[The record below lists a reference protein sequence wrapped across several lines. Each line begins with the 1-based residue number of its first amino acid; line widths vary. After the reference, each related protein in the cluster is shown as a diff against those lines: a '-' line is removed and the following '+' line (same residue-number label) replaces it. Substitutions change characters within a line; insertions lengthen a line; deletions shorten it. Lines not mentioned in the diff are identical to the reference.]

1 MGAGRSLIIVFTA
14 TAGFAVTVRQSLVM
28 ADPPVAYYQL
38 GEAPGCTIAV
48 DSSANAHDGVFKG
61 ISTWRVLKWNA
72 PFTIEAWVQVMDDY
86 QVNSKIPGGAETGT
100 GSAYVLDTSRSEA
113 SLSGSTNDLAE
124 ARGVLDRVA
133 THNHAL
139 TLAPVEAEYGVETVF
154 ETSALTLLLGLTLIL
169 FGLRARGWRGPL
181 KFRGCG
187 SEVLRAGIF
196 QVEEM
201 KLRRRSE
208 AELNSFSACYATVRV
223 KAPLAGG
230 GLARH

>member
-1 MGAGRSLIIVFTA
+1 VFTA
-14 TAGFAVTVRQSLVM
+14 TAGFAATVRQSLVM
-28 ADPPVAYYQL
+28 AGPPVAYYQL

-48 DSSANAHDGVFKG
+48 DLSANAHDGVFKG
-61 ISTWRVLKWNA
+61 TSTWRVLEWNA

-86 QVNSKIPGGAETGT
+86 QVNSKIPGGAETGA
-100 GSAYVLDTSRSEA
+100 GSAYVLDEPSSEA

-124 ARGVLDRVA
+124 AWGVLDRVA
-133 THNHAL
+133 THNHALTL

-154 ETSALTLLLGLTLIL
+154 ETSAWTLLLGLTLIL

-187 SEVLRAGIF
+187 SGLSRAGIF
-196 QVEEM
+196 EVGAIKHRQ
-201 KLRRRSE
+201 RSE
-208 AELNSFSACYATVRV
+208 TELNSFSACYATIQVRA

-230 GLARH
+230 GLTWH